1 MENNRANID
10 NISKETLVDLFC
22 TATYGC
28 NWLEITTL
36 KSERHLDSG
45 FSEDYLS
52 NRCMEERWA
61 DRLLNGGH
69 IVCKDYEDS
78 QEDEN
83 GDYMPTRYKIDLK
96 TLKKRLKL
104 ARDKEAIRDW
114 CDFVLEKDDYFT
126 CNNLMQVVMF
136 GEVIYG

>member
-1 MENNRANID
+1 MENTRANID
-10 NISKETLVDLFC
+10 NISKETLVDLFS

-36 KSERHLDSG
+36 KSERHLDSV
-45 FSEDYLS
+45 FSEEYLQ
-52 NRCMEERWA
+52 NRCCEERWA

-83 GDYMPTRYKIDLK
+83 GDYIPTRYKIDLK

>member
-1 MENNRANID
+1 MEYTRANID
-10 NISKETLVDLFC
+10 NISKETLVDLLC
-22 TATYGC
+22 TATY
-28 NWLEITTL
+28 NSDWLEITTL

-45 FSEDYLS
+45 FTEEYLQS
-52 NRCMEERWA
+52 RCMEERWA

-78 QEDEN
+78 EEDEN
-83 GDYMPTRYKIDLK
+83 GDCKPTRYIIDLK
-96 TLKKRLKL
+96 TLKQRLKL

-114 CDFVLEKDDYFT
+114 CDFVLENDDYFT

-136 GEVIYG
+136 REVIYG